1 MTDVH
6 RQHLMTAIHRYGAI
20 RFRQGM
26 EASMRVRPE
35 KHKVLS
41 GRCEKALA
49 NIDRH
54 LNHFEW
60 QTIHDTE
67 EDIDN
72 G

>member
-1 MTDVH
+1 
-6 RQHLMTAIHRYGAI
+6 
-20 RFRQGM
+20 
-26 EASMRVRPE
+26 MRVRPE
-35 KHKVLS
+35 KQKVLS